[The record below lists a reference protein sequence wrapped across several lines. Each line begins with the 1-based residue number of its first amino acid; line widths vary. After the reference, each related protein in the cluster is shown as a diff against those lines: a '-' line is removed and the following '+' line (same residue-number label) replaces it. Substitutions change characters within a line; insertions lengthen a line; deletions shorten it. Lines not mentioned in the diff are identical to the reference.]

1 MKNLVIMLKT
11 KCKICGNGE
20 VPIAIILEV
29 CRDCIIRRWDKAKG
43 FVDKAHRVSREEFD
57 LPRKEDLSGAD
68 DSSQIVICHQCVNNC
83 KIPEGKKGFCGIK
96 KNRDGKFYQIA
107 GTKKIGFV
115 DYYYDPLPTNCV
127 ASWACAEKDTG
138 DYRKKRF
145 ALHSTSSRG
154 NNLAVFYQTCTFDCL
169 FCQNW
174 HFRECLQ
181 SPRKLSASELASAVD
196 TRTRCVCYFGGDP
209 ASQFTHSLA
218 TSLEIM
224 KAANNKV
231 RICWETNG
239 SANPRMMQ
247 KAAEISLATGGT
259 IKFDLKAFTPEI
271 HYALTGCSNTQTL
284 ENFRLLSER
293 MRDKRDSS
301 VPNCSESSLLCTATL
316 LVPGYIT
323 VDEVR
328 KIAKFIA
335 QCNPNIPYSLLA
347 FYPHYLFPDLPTTS
361 TEHAY
366 KAEEI
371 CKEEGLKNVH
381 IGNIHLL
388 SKNEYHY

>member
-1 MKNLVIMLKT
+1 MLKV
-11 KCKICGNGE
+11 KCKICGNSE
-20 VPIAIILEV
+20 VVVANILNV
-29 CRDCIIRRWDKAKG
+29 CRDCIIRQWNKAKE
-43 FVDKAHRVSREEFD
+43 FADKAHRISREEFD
-57 LPRKEDLSGAD
+57 LPIKEDLGCENNT
-68 DSSQIVICHQCVNNC
+68 SQIVTCHQCVNNC

-96 KNRDGKFYQIA
+96 KNRDGKFYQIS

-115 DYYYDPLPTNCV
+115 DYYFDPLPTNCV
-127 ASWACAEKDTG
+127 ASWACAEKNTG

-145 ALHSTSSRG
+145 APISSSRG

-174 HFRECLQ
+174 HFRECLE

-196 TRTRCVCYFGGDP
+196 SRTHCVCYFGGDP

-224 KAANNKV
+224 KATNNKV

-239 SANPRMMQ
+239 SANPRMMK
-247 KAAEISLATGGT
+247 KAGDIALQTGGT

-284 ENFRLLSER
+284 ENFRLLSEMMNNR
-293 MRDKRDSS
+293 
-301 VPNCSESSLLCTATL
+301 PEPPLICGATL
-316 LVPGYIT
+316 LVPGYIN
-323 VDEVR
+323 VEEVR

-347 FYPHYLFPDLPTTS
+347 FYPHYFFPDLPTTS
-361 TEHAY
+361 AEHAY
-366 KAEEI
+366 KAEEV
-371 CKEEGLKNVH
+371 CKEEGLTNVH

-388 SKNEYHY
+388 SENEYCY